1 MKILF
6 DTQVW
11 LWWLLSPERINPK
24 SRNLIADP
32 HNTLFFSAA
41 SSWEIAIK
49 SALKKLKLPLPPKEY
64 IPSRLVNQGML
75 SLPIDHRHALHVA
88 ELPNHHH
95 DPFDRMLVAQAQI
108 EKLSLLTADAQL
120 KKYKVDLLWAGA

>member
-11 LWWLLSPERINPK
+11 LWWFLAPERINAK
-24 SRNLIADP
+24 SREQIADP
-32 HNTLFFSAA
+32 HHTLFLSAA

-49 SALKKLKLPLPPKEY
+49 TALKKLKLPLPPKEY
-64 IPSRLVNQGML
+64 IPSRLTKQGML

-88 ELPNHHH
+88 ELPNYHN
-95 DPFDRMLVAQAQI
+95 DPFDRMLIAQAQI
-108 EKLSLLTADAQL
+108 EKLSILTADAQF
-120 KKYKVDLLWAGA
+120 KKYKVDLLWAGE